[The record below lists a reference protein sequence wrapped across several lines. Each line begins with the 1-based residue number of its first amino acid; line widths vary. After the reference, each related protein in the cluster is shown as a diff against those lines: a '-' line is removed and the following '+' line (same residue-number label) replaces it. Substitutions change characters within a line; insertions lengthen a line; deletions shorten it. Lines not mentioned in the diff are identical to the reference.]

1 MKFVPIA
8 ISDPKATPSTILNI
22 PKIEI
27 IGLVNLLDS
36 VKTNGIDIIIVMILI
51 DIMVPIEKNNRNIIP
66 VEILGVV
73 GSIANITAALPAK
86 PCIKPITYDFT
97 LKNGINSG
105 KNPCFL

>member
-1 MKFVPIA
+1 M
-8 ISDPKATPSTILNI
+8 SDPRASPSPMLKV

-27 IGLVNLLDS
+27 IELVNLLDS
-36 VKTNGIDIIIVMILI
+36 VKTNGIDIIIVIMLI
-51 DIMVPIEKNNRNIIP
+51 DIIVPTEKNSRKSIP

-73 GSIANITAALPAK
+73 GSIANIIAALPAN

-105 KNPCFL
+105 RKPCFL